1 MQGIS
6 IESRDVAVTLSTNV
20 DESIARKVRT
30 VADKEHRSVSNVVSS
45 AITVFTELPKE
56 LRDALLELRSQD
68 STAFKRLSREMMAA
82 IARLRLDA
90 ATERLAAD
98 TKPGSREMDEL
109 EMLEEA
115 TRLTEAVRTSR
126 HP

>member
-82 IARLRLDA
+82 IARLRLDT

-98 TKPGSREMDEL
+98 TKSGPREMDEL